1 MTVPVTAGLAPAER
15 LCYDMQEVICM
26 HMTDLIEKKK
36 QGLELSEEEIRFIV
50 NGYTAGEIPD
60 YQMSALLMAILFRG
74 MTVPETTALTMAM
87 AHSGDMVDLSALGA
101 HTADKH
107 STGGVGDKTSLV
119 LCPMAAACGAKM
131 AKMSGRGL
139 GHTGGT
145 IDKLESFPGFSTA
158 MSPERFLEIADTVGF
173 VIAGQTANLAP
184 ADKKMYA
191 LRDVTAT
198 VNSIPLIV
206 SSIMSKKLA
215 SGAKTIVLDV
225 KTGSG
230 AFMETEE
237 DAFTLAREMVN
248 VGKEAGRNMAAVVT
262 DMDQPLGFA
271 VGNALEV
278 KEAIA
283 VLRGEDVPDLK
294 ELCMVL
300 GSNILVRSGLAAE
313 EEEARARLADSIESG
328 AALRKLADMVTAQ
341 GGDAAAVYDTSL
353 LPAAP
358 VQRCVK
364 TPRDGYIA
372 AMEAK
377 NIGLVSMHLGGGRAT
392 KEDVIDLSVGV
403 VLAAKVGDYLRAG
416 DELAVIHAADEKAAE
431 EAEKELLACYTFS
444 EEKPQRPPFIRGV
457 VT

>member
-1 MTVPVTAGLAPAER
+1 
-15 LCYDMQEVICM
+15 M

-36 QGLELSEEEIRFIV
+36 QGQTLTQEELHFIV
-50 NGYTAGEIPD
+50 HGYTAGDIPD
-60 YQMSALLMAILFRG
+60 YQMSALMMAIYFRG
-74 MTVPETTALTMAM
+74 MTPEETAQLTIEME
-87 AHSGDMVDLSALGA
+87 HSGDVVDLSPLGE

-119 LCPMAAACGAKM
+119 LCPMVAACGGKM

-158 MSPERFLEIADTVGF
+158 MTPEKFLENAENVGF

-198 VNSIPLIV
+198 VDS
-206 SSIMSKKLA
+206 
-215 SGAKTIVLDV
+215 IVLDV

-237 DAFTLAREMVN
+237 SAFELARQMVS
-248 VGKEAGRNMAAVVT
+248 VGKHAGRNMAAVVT

-278 KEAIA
+278 KEAIS
-283 VLRGEDVPDLK
+283 VLRGADVPDLR
-294 ELCMVL
+294 ELCLVL
-300 GSNILVRSGLAAE
+300 GTNILVRSGLAE
-313 EEEARARLADSIESG
+313 TEEEARARLEKSIESG
-328 AALRKLADMVTAQ
+328 AALDKLAAMVRAQ
-341 GGDAAAVYDTSL
+341 GGDPAAVYDTSL
-353 LPAAP
+353 LPQAP
-358 VQRCVK
+358 VVRTVK
-364 TPRDGYIA
+364 APCDGYIA

-377 NIGLVSMHLGGGRAT
+377 DIGLVSMHLGGGRAT

-403 VLAAKVGDYLRAG
+403 VLAAKDGAYLHTGDT
-416 DELAVIHAADEKAAE
+416 LATIHAKTEADAATAE
-431 EAEKELLACYTFS
+431 EELLKCYTFS
-444 EEKPQRPPFIRGV
+444 DEAPVRPPFIRGV